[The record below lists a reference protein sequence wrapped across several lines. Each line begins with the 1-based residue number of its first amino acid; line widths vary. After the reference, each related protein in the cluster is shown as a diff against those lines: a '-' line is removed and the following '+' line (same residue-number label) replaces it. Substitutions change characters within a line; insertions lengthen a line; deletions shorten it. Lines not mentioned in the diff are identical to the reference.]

1 MSFEQLE
8 YVVEVAKSGSLST
21 ASKKLHI
28 TQSALSQSITNIE
41 KDLEIQIFER
51 TRKGTVPTEIG
62 MKVIEKAHEVL
73 NKLDELK
80 AIASTNSNL
89 IEGELTVGTIP
100 GSSMFLPKVL
110 SLFNTEYPNINL
122 SIVEKPSQDIMNEIK
137 QDKLDIGFVGLTRE
151 GKEKEDSE
159 INLRVVLRGQVVIA
173 VSKDSPLASLDKV
186 KPSELLAYPLVIYND
201 DRLWEFVD
209 YFNDTFGKLRIM
221 FSTNNIDDIRK
232 AVNENWAITI
242 GPDYTVKSDP
252 FVLNGDGVVLEIA
265 DFEQDY
271 PGMALVWSKTS
282 RNKNIKNNFVEKLID
297 QLND

>member
-1 MSFEQLE
+1 MSFAQLE
-8 YVVEVAKSGSLST
+8 YIVEVAKSGSLSI

-28 TQSALSQSITNIE
+28 SQSALSQSITNIE
-41 KDLEIQIFER
+41 NKLEIQIFER

-62 MKVIEKAHEVL
+62 LKVIEKAYEI
-73 NKLDELK
+73 LDKVNELK

-89 IEGELTVGTIP
+89 LDGELKIGTIP

-110 SLFNTEYPNINL
+110 SLFNTDYPNINL

-151 GKEKEDSE
+151 GKEKADND
-159 INLRVVLRGQVVIA
+159 INLKVVLRGQVVIA
-173 VSKDSPLASLDKV
+173 VSKDSPLASLKTV

-232 AVNENWAITI
+232 AVNENWAITM

-252 FVLNGDGVVLEIA
+252 FVLNGDAVVLEID
-265 DFEQDY
+265 DFAQDY
-271 PGMALVWSKTS
+271 PGMALVWSKTN
-282 RNKNIKNNFVEKLID
+282 RNQNMKNNFVTKLID